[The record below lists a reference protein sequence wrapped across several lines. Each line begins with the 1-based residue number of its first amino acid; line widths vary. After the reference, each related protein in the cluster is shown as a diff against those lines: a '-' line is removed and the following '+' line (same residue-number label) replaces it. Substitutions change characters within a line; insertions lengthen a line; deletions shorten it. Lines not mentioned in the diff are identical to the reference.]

1 MSTDTSNPPS
11 PAKTDIP
18 HEVVVT
24 CPATGQVVGSVPV
37 ATSVE
42 VEAVAARLRA
52 AQPGWQQM
60 GVDGRAR
67 WLGKW
72 RDWLLDHADELLTL
86 LQLETGKSWGDANIE
101 IAGVQIIN
109 YWIDNAA
116 DFLADQ
122 TVRPAGAATIA
133 KKLTIAYQ
141 PYPLVG
147 IITPWNGPLSVPLVD
162 IPAALMAGCAVLSKP
177 SEFTPLVWRMAVDGW
192 KQIGAPDVL
201 DAVYGFGETGAALV
215 DLVDCVMFTGS
226 VNTGRRIAVAAAQR
240 LIPCSLELGGKDA
253 MIVCADADIDRAADG
268 AVWGAFAYTGQVCI
282 SVERC
287 YVEDPVYD
295 EFVSKVVAKT
305 SQLRQGMDAE
315 HDYSCEVGSMTTA
328 QQLAIVSSHV
338 DEAVSKGAR
347 VLVGGKSGDPARD
360 CSIEPTVLVDVD
372 HGMKCMREE
381 TFGPTL
387 PIMKVRDVA
396 EAIEKAND
404 SRLGLSGSVWTRDK
418 NKGMALARKM
428 NTGTVNI
435 NNVITSAYNPGTD
448 GRLERIRAGFPQ
460 RRGRRDPQ
468 ILSNQKHCGRAGCDE
483 EGADLVSLQPQEGQ
497 DHRRPAPDDV
507 GQRLAATAR
516 AVTESYSHQDA
527 AASRCRR
534 VR

>member
-1 MSTDTSNPPS
+1 MSTDTTEPTS
-11 PAKTDIP
+11 PAKADVP
-18 HEVVVT
+18 DEVVVT

-37 ATSVE
+37 ATAVE

-72 RDWLLDHADELLTL
+72 RDWLLDHIDELLTL
-86 LQLETGKSWGDANIE
+86 LQLETGKSWGDTNIE

-109 YWIDNAA
+109 YWIDKAGE
-116 DFLADQ
+116 FLADQ
-122 TVRPAGAATIA
+122 SVRPYGAANAA
-133 KKLTIAYQ
+133 KKLTIAYE

-147 IITPWNGPLSVPLVD
+147 VITPWNGPLSVPLVD
-162 IPAALMAGCAVLSKP
+162 IAPALMAGCAVLSKP

-201 DAVYGFGETGAALV
+201 DAVFGFGQTGAALV
-215 DLVDCVMFTGS
+215 DLVDYVMFTGS

-253 MIVCADADIDRAADG
+253 MIVCADADLDRAADG

-282 SVERC
+282 SVERV
-287 YVEDPVYD
+287 YVEEPVYD
-295 EFVSKVVAKT
+295 EFVTKVVAKT
-305 SQLRQGMDAE
+305 ALLRQGMDAE
-315 HDYSCEVGSMTTA
+315 HDYSCDVGSMTTA
-328 QQLAIVSSHV
+328 QQLAIVSGHV
-338 DEAVSKGAR
+338 DDAVSKGAR
-347 VLVGGKSGDPARD
+347 VLVGGKSRD
-360 CSIEPTVLVDVD
+360 STTEGLFYQPTVLVDVD
-372 HGMKCMREE
+372 HDMKCMSEE

-387 PIMKVRDVA
+387 PVMKVRNVA

-418 NKGMALARKM
+418 NKAIALARQM

-435 NNVITSAYNPGTD
+435 NNVIVGDFQVPFAGWNESGLGSRCGGADGIRKYCRTKSIVADRVVMKKELIWYPYSRRKGKLLEVM
-448 GRLERIRAGFPQ
+448 GRLLSAKDW
-460 RRGRRDPQ
+460 RRRLGR
-468 ILSNQKHCGRAGCDE
+468 
-483 EGADLVSLQPQEGQ
+483 
-497 DHRRPAPDDV
+497 
-507 GQRLAATAR
+507 
-516 AVTESYSHQDA
+516 
-527 AASRCRR
+527 
-534 VR
+534 

>member
-1 MSTDTSNPPS
+1 MTTDTANPAS
-11 PAKTDIP
+11 PAKADVP

-24 CPATGQVVGSVPV
+24 CPATGKVVGRVPV
-37 ATSVE
+37 TTSVE

-52 AQPGWQQM
+52 AQPAWQQL

-72 RDWLLDHADELLTL
+72 RDWLIDHTDELLTL
-86 LQLETGKSWGDANIE
+86 LQLETGKSWGDTNIE
-101 IAGVQIIN
+101 IAGVQLIN

-116 DFLADQ
+116 EFLADEN
-122 TVRPAGAATIA
+122 VRPYGAANAA
-133 KKLTIAYQ
+133 KKLTIAYE

-147 IITPWNGPLSVPLVD
+147 MITPWNGPLSVPLVD
-162 IPAALMAGCAVLSKP
+162 IAPALMAGCAVLSKP

-192 KQIGAPDVL
+192 KQIGAPEVL
-201 DAVYGFGETGAALV
+201 DAVFGFGETGAALV

-268 AVWGAFAYTGQVCI
+268 AVWGAFALTGQVCI

-287 YVEDPVYD
+287 YVEEPVYD

-315 HDYSCEVGSMTTA
+315 HDYSCEVGSLTTA
-328 QQLAIVSSHV
+328 QQLAIVSGHV
-338 DEAVSKGAR
+338 DDAVNKGAR
-347 VLVGGKSGDPARD
+347 VLVGGKSSDP
-360 CSIEPTVLVDVD
+360 STEGLFYQPTVIVDVD
-372 HGMKCMREE
+372 HGMKCMSEE

-387 PIMKVRDVA
+387 PVMKVRDAA

-404 SRLGLSGSVWTRDK
+404 SQLGLSGSVWTRDK
-418 NKGMALARKM
+418 NKAMALARQM
-428 NTGTVNI
+428 NTGTVDI
-435 NNVITSAYNPGTD
+435 NNVMAIPFPVPMEGWNESGLGSRSGGAAGIRKFCQTKSIVAERVAMKKEPLWYPYSRKKGKTIAAMLRMTSARD
-448 GRLERIRAGFPQ
+448 WRRRLGR
-460 RRGRRDPQ
+460 
-468 ILSNQKHCGRAGCDE
+468 
-483 EGADLVSLQPQEGQ
+483 
-497 DHRRPAPDDV
+497 
-507 GQRLAATAR
+507 
-516 AVTESYSHQDA
+516 
-527 AASRCRR
+527 
-534 VR
+534 

>member
-1 MSTDTSNPPS
+1 MTTDTANQASPPK
-11 PAKTDIP
+11 ADAP

-24 CPATGQVVGSVPV
+24 CPATGEVVGSVPV

-52 AQPGWQQM
+52 AQPAWQQL
-60 GVDGRAR
+60 GVKGRAR

-72 RDWLLDHADELLTL
+72 RDWLLDHTDELLTL

-101 IAGVQIIN
+101 IVGVQNIN
-109 YWIDNAA
+109 YWIEKAGE
-116 DFLADQ
+116 FLADE
-122 TVRPAGAATIA
+122 TVRPYGAANAA
-133 KKLTIAYQ
+133 KKLTISYE

-147 IITPWNGPLSVPLVD
+147 VITPWNGPLLVPLVD
-162 IPAALMAGCAVLSKP
+162 IAPALMAGCAVLSKP

-201 DAVYGFGETGAALV
+201 DAVHGFGQTGAALV
-215 DLVDCVMFTGS
+215 DLVDYVMFTGS

-253 MIVCADADIDRAADG
+253 MIVCADADLDRAADG

-287 YVEDPVYD
+287 YVEESVYD
-295 EFVSKVVAKT
+295 EF
-305 SQLRQGMDAE
+305 
-315 HDYSCEVGSMTTA
+315 
-328 QQLAIVSSHV
+328 
-338 DEAVSKGAR
+338 VSKGAR
-347 VLVGGKSGDPARD
+347 VLVGGSSSDPTT
-360 CSIEPTVLVDVD
+360 EGLFYQPTVLVDVD

-404 SRLGLSGSVWTRDK
+404 SELGLSGSVWTRDK
-418 NKGMALARKM
+418 NKGMALARQM

-435 NNVITSAYNPGTD
+435 NNVIAD
-448 GRLERIRAGFPQ
+448 GFPVPMEGWNDSGLGS
-460 RRGRRDPQ
+460 RSG
-468 ILSNQKHCGRAGCDE
+468 
-483 EGADLVSLQPQEGQ
+483 GADGIRKYCRTKSIVAERVAMKKEPLWYPYNRKKGKLLGAMVRMMSAR
-497 DHRRPAPDDV
+497 DWRR
-507 GQRLAATAR
+507 RLGR
-516 AVTESYSHQDA
+516 
-527 AASRCRR
+527 
-534 VR
+534 

>member
-1 MSTDTSNPPS
+1 MSTDTANPTS

-24 CPATGQVVGSVPV
+24 CPATGQVVGSVPA

-52 AQPGWQQM
+52 AQPVWQQM

-72 RDWLLDHADELLTL
+72 RDWLLDHSDDLSTV
-86 LQLETGKSWGDANIE
+86 LQLETGKSWGDARIE
-101 IAGVQIIN
+101 IASLQFIN

-116 DFLADQ
+116 EFLADES
-122 TVRPAGAATIA
+122 VRPYGAVNAA
-133 KKLTIAYQ
+133 KKLTISYE
-141 PYPLVG
+141 PYSLVG
-147 IITPWNGPLSVPLVD
+147 VITPWNTPLSMPMLD

-177 SEFTPLVWRMAVDGW
+177 SEVTPLVWQMAVDGW

-201 DAVYGFGETGAALV
+201 DAVHGFGATGAALV
-215 DLVDCVMFTGS
+215 DAVDYVMFTGS
-226 VNTGRRIAVAAAQR
+226 VDTGRRIAVAAAQR

-253 MIVCADADIDRAADG
+253 MIVCADADLDRAADG

-287 YVEDPVYD
+287 YVEEPVYD

-315 HDYSCEVGSMTTA
+315 HDFSCDVGSMTTA
-328 QQLAIVSSHV
+328 QQLAVVSGHV
-338 DEAVSKGAR
+338 DDAVRKGAK
-347 VLVGGKSGDPARD
+347 VLVGGKSGDPAGLFY
-360 CSIEPTVLVDVD
+360 EPTVLVDVD
-372 HGMKCMREE
+372 HDMKCMREE

-387 PIMKVRDVA
+387 PIMKVRDAA

-404 SRLGLSGSVWTRDK
+404 SELGLSGSVWTQDK

-435 NNVITSAYNPGTD
+435 NNVIANALQLPVPLEGWNDSGVGSRSGGAAGIRKYCKTKSIVAERVAMKKEPLWYPYSRKKGKIIGALVRMTSARD
-448 GRLERIRAGFPQ
+448 WRRRLGR
-460 RRGRRDPQ
+460 
-468 ILSNQKHCGRAGCDE
+468 
-483 EGADLVSLQPQEGQ
+483 
-497 DHRRPAPDDV
+497 
-507 GQRLAATAR
+507 
-516 AVTESYSHQDA
+516 
-527 AASRCRR
+527 
-534 VR
+534 